1 MQSSSLEQLE
11 PLLLLS
17 SEQVPA
23 PVTGLLIGLSVG
35 CFEGLAVFGLDVVGL
50 SVFGLDVVGLAVI
63 GLDVVGLS
71 VFGLDVMGLAVI
83 GLDVV
88 GLAVIGLDVVG
99 LAVFGLGVV
108 GPVVGEGQ
116 GFKSLCESPWQTL
129 RPHESC

>member
-1 MQSSSLEQLE
+1 MPAEVQVQSSSLEQLE
-11 PLLLLS
+11 SLLLLS

-23 PVTGLLIGLSVG
+23 PATGLLLGLSVG
-35 CFEGLAVFGLDVVGL
+35 CFEGLAV
-50 SVFGLDVVGLAVI
+50 I
-63 GLDVVGLS
+63 GLG
-71 VFGLDVMGLAVI
+71 I
-83 GLDVV
+83 
-88 GLAVIGLDVVG
+88 VG